1 MGGEPRTALNVV
13 CFPQRDVPVE
23 ILGDILRGGMEGAHE
38 AGAVVVLAATRSS
51 TRRSSS
57 AWR

>member
-1 MGGEPRTALNVV
+1 MGGEPRTALNVTA
-13 CFPQRDVPVE
+13 FPRDVPVE
-23 ILGDILRGGMEGAHE
+23 ILGDILRGGMEAAHRSP
-38 AGAVVVLAATRSS
+38 ARSSSAATRSS